1 MLAEQ
6 GQHLLLNYFK
16 TLSVGL
22 SGNRTRASHT
32 ADWHLTNWANQAVV
46 VHYQAKFIFVICYV
60 QLFCDML
67 LTLKVACGLLSSCT
81 FFVICVS
88 DNWLEIQSIEVQVVM
103 STNKI
108 SLSKTMWLIDVYG
121 GWGAIIV
128 WRLLFNSG
136 GALCWWKRVIWS
148 CRVGFRVGLGL
159 GLRKV
164 ERKRKKGRN

>member
-88 DNWLEIQSIEVQVVM
+88 DN
-103 STNKI
+103 
-108 SLSKTMWLIDVYG
+108 
-121 GWGAIIV
+121 
-128 WRLLFNSG
+128 
-136 GALCWWKRVIWS
+136 
-148 CRVGFRVGLGL
+148 
-159 GLRKV
+159 
-164 ERKRKKGRN
+164 